1 MNEYRT
7 MILTELGLMDIA
19 LDQSCRVVEL
29 TESILKGE
37 FCVDCRLL
45 ELTGS

>member
-1 MNEYRT
+1 
-7 MILTELGLMDIA
+7 MILRELSLMDIA

-29 TESILKGE
+29 TGSIERASLVLT
-37 FCVDCRLL
+37 VDFL